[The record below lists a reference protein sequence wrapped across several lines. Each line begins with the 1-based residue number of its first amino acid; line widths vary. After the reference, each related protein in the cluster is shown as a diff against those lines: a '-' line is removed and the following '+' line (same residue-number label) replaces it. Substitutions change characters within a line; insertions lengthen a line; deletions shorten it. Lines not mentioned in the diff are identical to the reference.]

1 MIGVLL
7 ASKKEWDVLLEIY
20 NIGDDNLEKYP
31 YGEFYRTIFQ
41 NKDVVFFRSG
51 VRKVLSSSATQYMID
66 KFSLE
71 KVIVIGT
78 CSAVNES
85 YDYADIIIPNRIV
98 DYDSVIR
105 EIEFTVNEGNY
116 IEIDVPN
123 ISLDYFEAY
132 LGTSDKELV
141 LWKDNTY
148 LASVGL
154 DASDTESFAVAKICK
169 INNIQCNVIKG
180 ITDRPMKGEFGTK
193 EQLEV
198 YEENVPIVMKK
209 IIEDYL
215 PEVL

>member
-1 MIGVLL
+1 MIGVLV
-7 ASKKEWDVLLEIY
+7 ASKKEWDVLLDVY
-20 NIGDDNLEKYP
+20 NITEESLEKYP

-41 NKDVVFFRSG
+41 NKEILFYRSG
-51 VRKVLSSSATQYMID
+51 VRKTLASSATQYMID
-66 KFSLE
+66 KFSLN

-85 YDYADIIIPNRIV
+85 YDYADVLIPSRIV
-98 DYDSVIR
+98 DYDSIIR

-116 IEIDVPN
+116 IELGEVD
-123 ISLDYFEAY
+123 ISLDYFDCY

-141 LWKDNTY
+141 LWKDYTY
-148 LASVGL
+148 LASVGV
-154 DASDTESFAVAKICK
+154 DASDTESYAVAKICK
-169 INNIQCNVIKG
+169 TNNIKFNVIKG
-180 ITDRPMKGEFGTK
+180 VTDRPMKGEFGTN

-198 YEENVPIVMKK
+198 YDENVPIVMKK

>member
-1 MIGVLL
+1 MIGVLV
-7 ASKKEWDVLLEIY
+7 ASKKEWDVLLNIY
-20 NIGDDNLEKYP
+20 NISDDNLEKYP

-41 NKDVVFFRSG
+41 NKDVVFYRSG

-85 YDYADIIIPNRIV
+85 YDYIDVLVPSRIV
-98 DYDSVIR
+98 DYDSIVR

-116 IEIDVPN
+116 IELNPVN
-123 ISLDYFEAY
+123 ISLDYFDCY

-148 LASVGL
+148 LASVGI
-154 DASDTESFAVAKICK
+154 DASDTESYAVAKVCK
-169 INNIQCNVIKG
+169 TNNIKCNVIKG
-180 ITDRPMKGEFGTK
+180 VTDRPMKGEFGTK

-198 YEENVPIVMKK
+198 YEENVPLVMKK